1 MKRVDQDRIHAYLQ
15 GFLLEKDPF
24 LIQLREKSLEEHIP
38 IIDDDVKSFLDVF
51 LKTGN
56 FTKMLEVGT
65 ATGYSSICFAKAN
78 TKLKIDT
85 IEKDQDRY
93 KQALGNIKEAGV
105 RDRIHCFNADI
116 YDVFES
122 LPDQSYD
129 VIFLDGAKGQYV
141 KMLPHLTR
149 LLVPGGILLSDN
161 ILFKGHVALD
171 EEINRRKRTIIR
183 RLRSYIEELTNDVY
197 YETTLLPIGDGLAI
211 SRKKEVFQS

>member
-1 MKRVDQDRIHAYLQ
+1 MKRVDQEQIHTYLQ

-24 LIQLREKSLEEHIP
+24 ITQLREKSLEDHIP
-38 IIDDDVKSFLDVF
+38 IIDDDVKHFLDVF

-56 FTKMLEVGT
+56 FTRMLEIGT

-78 TKLKIDT
+78 AKLKIDT

-93 KQALGNIKEAGV
+93 KQALDNIKQAGV
-105 RDRIHCFNADI
+105 QDRIRCFNADI

-122 LPDQSYD
+122 LSDQSYD

-149 LLVPGGILLSDN
+149 LLLPGGILLSDN